1 MEQLVG
7 SGDLALFVHLRHGD
21 DEPQRWQHREEV
33 PQLACVPVRDL
44 HRVDRDRDASAL
56 PQHRGDLIGV
66 APPDDEEIRSSHSE
80 PCEALAQRRARSFLD
95 RDVHHRAGRP
105 VEDARSQRALAR
117 PRRARE
123 HHEGLAS
130 DHDAGAPGELLNVV
144 GLAHQVGG
152 GGDLQGAVYLGA
164 GASTELVDAARL
176 PAASTERRSIIVGIA
191 ALEASPNHWNPY
203 SLTLPTG
210 PLIGGREV

>member
-1 MEQLVG
+1 M
-7 SGDLALFVHLRHGD
+7 
-21 DEPQRWQHREEV
+21 

-105 VEDARSQRALAR
+105 IEDARSQRALAR

-152 GGDLQGAVYLGA
+152 GGDLQGAVDLGA
-164 GASTELVDAARL
+164 GASPELVDAARL
-176 PAASTERRSIIVGIA
+176 PAASAERRSIIVGIA

-203 SLTLPTG
+203 SRTNPRAR
-210 PLIGGREV
+210 P